1 MTSTPKYEPE
11 NYNKLLAM
19 AVRKMRKE
27 IGLTQEQL
35 GEIAGIHRTH
45 IGFIE
50 QSSRNTT
57 IETLC
62 RVANALEISPSE
74 LLIVA
79 ESDEIKDK

>member
-1 MTSTPKYEPE
+1 MTSTLKYKPE
-11 NYNKLLAM
+11 NYNKLLAK
-19 AVRKMRKE
+19 AVRKRRKE
-27 IGLTQEQL
+27 LGLTQEQL
-35 GEIAGIHRTH
+35 GETAGIHRTH

-62 RVANALEISPSE
+62 RVANALEMTPSE

-79 ESDEIKDK
+79 ESHEIKEM

>member
-1 MTSTPKYEPE
+1 MTSTPKYKPE
-11 NYNKLLAM
+11 NYNKLLAL
-19 AVRKMRKE
+19 AVRKRRKE
-27 IGLTQEQL
+27 LSLTQEQL

-62 RVANALEISPSE
+62 RVANALDITPSGLLE
-74 LLIVA
+74 LA
-79 ESDEIKDK
+79 EYTGKSDT